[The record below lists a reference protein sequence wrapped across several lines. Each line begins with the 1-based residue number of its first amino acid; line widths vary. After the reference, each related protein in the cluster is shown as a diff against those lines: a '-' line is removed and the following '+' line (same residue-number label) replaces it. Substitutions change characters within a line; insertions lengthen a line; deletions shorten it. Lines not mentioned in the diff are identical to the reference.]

1 MIVPTP
7 QIRLTPLTKSSPT
20 DPDQLM
26 WDGIRLEVVTGE
38 ILLEIS
44 TLAVQ
49 AVVRQGETFSWGG
62 TGEPVAKLT

>member
-7 QIRLTPLTKSSPT
+7 QIRLTPLTKPSPT

-26 WDGIRLEVVTGE
+26 WDGVQLEVVAGE
-38 ILLEIS
+38 IVLYGQ
-44 TLAVQ
+44 TA
-49 AVVRQGETFSWGG
+49 AVVLREGETFSWGG